1 MGWGPP
7 KSEALG
13 SHPASPPSRPALL
26 LPKPLAS
33 ASALTPS
40 VPRPHSRRRYRFPRD
55 DPTAP
60 DTDPTPLFLRPAAF
74 RSRAFPAGAVPS
86 SWPGR
91 SGLEDEGCSP
101 LMSVSWPSRSQRHR
115 YGLPLNKKGT
125 METRS
130 KQNRRHA
137 FDFVSRITL

>member
-13 SHPASPPSRPALL
+13 SHPASPPPLQDRPC
-26 LPKPLAS
+26 S
-33 ASALTPS
+33 SPS
-40 VPRPHSRRRYRFPRD
+40 PSPSHPHSRRRYWFPRD

>member
-13 SHPASPPSRPALL
+13 SHPASPPFKTGPAPPQAPRLRVRTHTVGTGS
-26 LPKPLAS
+26 LAT
-33 ASALTPS
+33 TP
-40 VPRPHSRRRYRFPRD
+40 PRQTQTRPHSSSARRHS
-55 DPTAP
+55 
-60 DTDPTPLFLRPAAF
+60 AAAHF
-74 RSRAFPAGAVPS
+74 QRGAVPS